1 NYAFNTI
8 VSGVFFDPVGEM
20 KPLAPLNAPYPPPR
34 KLTNWAE
41 VLEEPAENVWWGAN
55 ALDQLLWMR
64 DNQTVW
70 FYKNARNYLLPG
82 IRTFVYVQN
91 EVPTSPDVL
100 HSEDKEWIRSDIRK
114 GLNYLQLFSIGD
126 LVDYTDSKFESYL
139 WEGRTAKGRSQ
150 SYEFNWNSKAARSFM
165 ESGKKK
171 QTW

>member
-1 NYAFNTI
+1 
-8 VSGVFFDPVGEM
+8 M